1 MITNFT
7 FASAKI
13 NESLFA
19 PDMLDNIKGLLG
31 ADMGYISP
39 DLYEYCFKW
48 YVDLQKNMSDKK
60 PLSVINRLKNAS
72 RNIET
77 LIGQLSQRSNMQKVR
92 ARDLWHLSH
101 RLIRKILSH
110 NLCFVLNKKLGNPPL
125 QFDLLI
131 SSWEWVIKYKVILL
145 AFLYFDINLIKNL
158 FIVLYIFIVL

>member
-1 MITNFT
+1 MLCFLLINVSGMITNFT
-7 FASAKI
+7 FTSAKI
-13 NESLFA
+13 NESIFA

-31 ADMGYISP
+31 EDMGYISP

-101 RLIRKILSH
+101 RFMRKILAH
-110 NLCFVLNKKLGNPPL
+110 NFCFVINRQLGNPPL
-125 QFDLLI
+125 QVELLI
-131 SSWEWVIKYKVILL
+131 SS
-145 AFLYFDINLIKNL
+145 
-158 FIVLYIFIVL
+158 

>member
-13 NESLFA
+13 NESVFA

-39 DLYEYCFKW
+39 DLYEYCLKW
-48 YVDLQKNMSDKK
+48 CVDLQKPLRKNMSDKR

-77 LIGQLSQRSNMQKVR
+77 LIRQLSQRSNMQKVR
-92 ARDLWHLSH
+92 ARDLWYLSH
-101 RLIRKILSH
+101 RFMRKILAH
-110 NLCFVLNKKLGNPPL
+110 NFCFVINRQLGNPPL
-125 QFDLLI
+125 QFELLI
-131 SSWEWVIKYKVILL
+131 SSWEWGIKYKVILL
-145 AFLYFDINLIKNL
+145 AVISTLTKLNTHTRKWRKT
-158 FIVLYIFIVL
+158 

>member
-1 MITNFT
+1 MLCFLLINLSCMITNFT

-48 YVDLQKNMSDKK
+48 CVDLQKPLRKNMSDKR

-101 RLIRKILSH
+101 RFMRKILAH
-110 NLCFVLNKKLGNPPL
+110 NFCFVINRQLGNPPL
-125 QFDLLI
+125 QFEFLFRVE
-131 SSWEWVIKYKVILL
+131 SGVSNIK
-145 AFLYFDINLIKNL
+145 LYC
-158 FIVLYIFIVL
+158 

>member
-39 DLYEYCFKW
+39 DLYEYCFKCC
-48 YVDLQKNMSDKK
+48 VDLQKPLRKNISDKR
-60 PLSVINRLKNAS
+60 PLSIINPLKNAS

-77 LIGQLSQRSNMQKVR
+77 LIGQLSQWSNTQKVR
-92 ARDLWHLSH
+92 ARDL
-101 RLIRKILSH
+101 
-110 NLCFVLNKKLGNPPL
+110 
-125 QFDLLI
+125 
-131 SSWEWVIKYKVILL
+131 
-145 AFLYFDINLIKNL
+145 
-158 FIVLYIFIVL
+158 

>member
-48 YVDLQKNMSDKK
+48 CVDLQK

-101 RLIRKILSH
+101 RFMRKILAH
-110 NLCFVLNKKLGNPPL
+110 NFCFVINRQLGNPPL
-125 QFDLLI
+125 QFELLI

-145 AFLYFDINLIKNL
+145 AFLYFDINLINWSYAAL
-158 FIVLYIFIVL
+158 

>member
-13 NESLFA
+13 NESIFA

-31 ADMGYISP
+31 EDMGYISP

-77 LIGQLSQRSNMQKVR
+77 LIAQLSQRSNMQKVR
-92 ARDLWHLSH
+92 ARDL
-101 RLIRKILSH
+101 
-110 NLCFVLNKKLGNPPL
+110 
-125 QFDLLI
+125 
-131 SSWEWVIKYKVILL
+131 
-145 AFLYFDINLIKNL
+145 
-158 FIVLYIFIVL
+158 

>member
-1 MITNFT
+1 MLCFLLINLSGMITNFT

-13 NESLFA
+13 NESVFA

-48 YVDLQKNMSDKK
+48 CVDLQK

-92 ARDLWHLSH
+92 ARDL
-101 RLIRKILSH
+101 
-110 NLCFVLNKKLGNPPL
+110 
-125 QFDLLI
+125 
-131 SSWEWVIKYKVILL
+131 
-145 AFLYFDINLIKNL
+145 
-158 FIVLYIFIVL
+158 